1 MTTNT
6 EDNYLELDDSDFDKL
21 TTTFIKK
28 TNKVSKKF
36 KPLFTKEEEELIKH
50 VLQNEK
56 EDIKLNTKEQASFLI
71 NSLNKEMMKTNDKNS
86 NLNKDF
92 VNNI

>member
-6 EDNYLELDDSDFDKL
+6 EDNYLELDDNDFDKL

-28 TNKVSKKF
+28 TNKVSKKL

>member
-28 TNKVSKKF
+28 TNKVSKKL

>member
-28 TNKVSKKF
+28 TNKVSKKL
-36 KPLFTKEEEELIKH
+36 KPLFTKEEEELIKQ